1 MKILAAGLLLVL
13 TATGCSEAKDRAQ
26 DLAKDTASDAACS
39 VAQRTVDEVVGQTQ
53 GAVDELGVDPA
64 AAGKKLAALRDTLRA
79 AESGLGGETKAR
91 IADARQALDSLVA
104 EAQRE
109 TAGAPVDEKQVQQAR
124 DDLDGAVT
132 GLTQL
137 C

>member
-1 MKILAAGLLLVL
+1 VKIIAAGLLLAL

-39 VAQRTVDEVVGQTQ
+39 VAQRTMDQVVAQTQ

-64 AAGKKLAALRDTLRA
+64 AAEQKLVALRDTLKA
-79 AESGLGGETKAR
+79 AESGLGGETRAR
-91 IADARQALDSLVA
+91 IAEARTALDGLVA
-104 EAQRE
+104 EAERE
-109 TAGAPVDEKQVQQAR
+109 AAGAPVDEEQVQRAR

-132 GLTQL
+132 GLTRL